1 MAAAKTVNSIAYNLM
16 NAHLIN
22 LSSALDFLVY
32 ALSQGVNVLYLL
44 LKVVVA
50 LFLCV
55 QMACAVLNAKTAKI
69 TSR

>member
-1 MAAAKTVNSIAYNLM
+1 MAAAKTANSIAYNLM

-32 ALSQGVNVLYLL
+32 VQGQGLNVLYLL

-50 LFLCV
+50 LFHCV
-55 QMACAVLNAKTAKI
+55 QMACAVLNAKAAKI